1 MIETIT
7 PGELLA
13 YLSAA
18 LLIGAI
24 AIFYFT
30 IIKPHQ
36 DEKNE
41 RKTRTGPQDS
51 RYDLADKSGDNG
63 PDGPNYDQI
72 IDEFPTYNRQV
83 K

>member
-30 IIKPHQ
+30 IIKPFQ

-41 RKTRTGPQDS
+41 RKTRTGPQDPIPTE
-51 RYDLADKSGDNG
+51 
-63 PDGPNYDQI
+63 PDQYEHI
-72 IDEFPTYNRQV
+72 IDDYPTYSRQV